1 MVERCRSCSCLC
13 LPRRLQGKSLRS
25 CGRCRR
31 VSRHLVVIKG
41 RADFCKG
48 WKYADTPSGSQSIRL
63 QIALQQQDVDGFEQ
77 AVMEMSTPGHPSYGK
92 HFETH
97 EEMKRMLLPTDD
109 AVKSVRSWL
118 ESAGITD
125 IEEDSDW
132 INFRTT
138 IDVANSLLDT
148 EFKYYANEV
157 KDIRRLR
164 TLQYSIPESL
174 AAHINMVQP
183 TTRFGQIHPDHGTY
197 YSQPI
202 DVERFKAAALSS
214 ANLSS
219 CNEVVTPQC
228 IKSLYNIGDYQAS
241 AESGSKLGFT
251 SYLEQSARYSDLELF
266 QEDIAQYAKG
276 QNFTVITYNGGVN
289 DQTSPKDS
297 GEANLDLQYILGVG
311 APLPITEFI
320 TGGRGP
326 LVPDL
331 DQPTQADNQNEPYL
345 EFLKNVLKLPKKDL
359 PQVISTSYGENE
371 QVRSQVAPHGPLSN

>member
-1 MVERCRSCSCLC
+1 M
-13 LPRRLQGKSLRS
+13 
-25 CGRCRR
+25 
-31 VSRHLVVIKG
+31 SRHSFVIKR

-48 WKYADTPSGSQSIRL
+48 WKYADTPSDSQSIRL

-97 EEMKRMLLPTDD
+97 EEMKRMLLPTAN

-138 IDVANSLLDT
+138 VDVANSLLDT

-311 APLPITEFI
+311 APLPVTEFI

-371 QVRSQVAPHGPLSN
+371 QVSSQVAPHGPLSN